1 MYLIEDENGYRIQ
14 GFAPKISRS
23 FTSGVFIPEETIACT
38 FDNTV
43 AITLGGVTIEYDN
56 FIFIRG
62 LTYTLGSNVN
72 AHIMS

>member
-14 GFAPKISRS
+14 GFAPKKSKS
-23 FTSGVFIPEETIACT
+23 FTSGVFIPEETIACV

-56 FIFIRG
+56 FIFIKG
-62 LTYTLGSNVN
+62 LTYTLGTNVN

>member
-1 MYLIEDENGYRIQ
+1 MYLIEDENGYKIQ
-14 GFAPKISRS
+14 GFAPKKSKS

-43 AITLGGVTIEYDN
+43 AITLGEVTIEYDN
-56 FIFIRG
+56 FIFIKG

-72 AHIMS
+72 AHVMN